1 MASRKRTTRKSTR
14 RSARRSPKAGDLRCP
29 AGKTL
34 KSFKTKTGVQQF
46 CASSRRSTRKSRR

>member
-1 MASRKRTTRKSTR
+1 MATRRRSTRKSTR
-14 RSARRSPKAGDLRCP
+14 KASRAQDSGLRCP

>member
-1 MASRKRTTRKSTR
+1 MATRRRSSRKSSRKVSR
-14 RSARRSPKAGDLRCP
+14 AGGLRCP